1 MRVRHAHHA
10 RRRIACQR
18 AFEVGR
24 GGNID
29 ARGIGW
35 RGIRRNRRVGAERK
49 GCVRIVAQRRGCHGR
64 AGQQDRRDKDQSDR
78 ESDLKRRSASEVIWF
93 RFHIKRRWAEEA

>member
-10 RRRIACQR
+10 RRRIAFQL

-29 ARGIGW
+29 ACRVGR
-35 RGIRRNRRVGAERK
+35 RGIRRNRRVGAERN
-49 GCVRIVAQRRGCHGR
+49 
-64 AGQQDRRDKDQSDR
+64 
-78 ESDLKRRSASEVIWF
+78 
-93 RFHIKRRWAEEA
+93 